1 MLRNSSRLKEEE
13 KIRMICSGVLERF
26 MALKILLLLTQKK
39 SGKQMA
45 TLSKFKKLLTKW
57 KDPNSRLIHMSNW
70 LMNQLRLQK
79 NTNQKLMVQGL
90 ILLIGRSYQ
99 LYLFTLQK
107 ELNFQIQGE
116 DRRNLISLQNLL
128 VTIGMMML
136 LPFLIMNIK
145 LLNLTMKIMLTEEL
159 FKIQIPRV
167 KTSKN

>member
-1 MLRNSSRLKEEE
+1 MLRNSFRLKEEE

-26 MALKILLLLTQKK
+26 MVLKILLLLTQKK
-39 SGKQMA
+39 SGKLMA

-57 KDPNSRLIHMSNW
+57 KDPNSKSIHMNNW

-79 NTNQKLMVQGL
+79 NTNQKLMVQDL
-90 ILLIGRSYQ
+90 ILLIERSYQ

-116 DRRNLISLQNLL
+116 GRRNLISLQNLL

-145 LLNLTMKIMLTEEL
+145 LLNLTMKIMLTKEL

>member
-26 MALKILLLLTQKK
+26 MVLKILLLLTQKK
-39 SGKQMA
+39 SGKLMA

-70 LMNQLRLQK
+70 LMNQLSLQK

>member
-1 MLRNSSRLKEEE
+1 
-13 KIRMICSGVLERF
+13 MICSGVLERF
-26 MALKILLLLTQKK
+26 MVLKILLLLTQKK
-39 SGKQMA
+39 SGKLMA

-57 KDPNSRLIHMSNW
+57 KDPNSKSIHMNNW

-79 NTNQKLMVQGL
+79 NTNQKLMVQDL

-116 DRRNLISLQNLL
+116 GRRNLISLQNLL

-145 LLNLTMKIMLTEEL
+145 LLNLTMKIMLTKEL